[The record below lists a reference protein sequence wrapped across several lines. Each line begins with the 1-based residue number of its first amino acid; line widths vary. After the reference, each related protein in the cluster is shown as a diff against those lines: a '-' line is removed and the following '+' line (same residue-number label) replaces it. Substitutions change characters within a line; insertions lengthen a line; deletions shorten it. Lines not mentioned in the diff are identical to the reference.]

1 MLGTSVGDGVR
12 VAVVGGGISGLSA
25 ALHLERAGFD
35 VEVIEREDRLGGRFG
50 VAELG
55 ERPVMMGG
63 KNIGRKYTAFRAFLD
78 ALGTYEWEPFG
89 INTSF
94 MKEDEV
100 LPLDSHRRGRSLA
113 NIGRMGTPRD
123 LVRLAAMAARIQRDE
138 SNKFLGSAYFTG
150 ISRRHDHEPL
160 SAFFSE
166 KTVETLLRPLTV
178 RMNGAEPDEV
188 YPGTFGTNLA
198 LVLDFY
204 DQLKQGVQPALEAFA
219 RRVDV
224 RTGTVVE
231 SLVVRDGRVAG
242 LRMSADGGPAQEV
255 AYDGVVVATPAY
267 AAADI
272 LREELPGLSKQL
284 TGVRYNPS
292 SVMLVEYDRP
302 VFTTE
307 VRALAIHDGGPCSN
321 AGSYGMNDR
330 HIVRYTFSGRGAQG
344 HELSQEQLDGWVDE
358 AEARL
363 TRYLS
368 ATRAKP
374 LRRVGRNWP
383 AAYSAYLPY
392 HGEFLDDVRH
402 AVDALPG
409 LELSGDYLWGVSIE
423 ACTRAGNAAGGRLAA
438 YLMTEHLMTEDLT
451 SRAHTGAR
459 R

>member
-1 MLGTSVGDGVR
+1 MLGTTVGDGVR
-12 VAVVGGGISGLSA
+12 VAVVGSGISGLSA
-25 ALHLERAGFD
+25 ALYLERAGFEVD
-35 VEVIEREDRLGGRFG
+35 VIERDDRLGGRFG
-50 VAELG
+50 VAKLG
-55 ERPVMMGG
+55 DRPVMMGG
-63 KNIGRKYTAFRAFLD
+63 KNIGRKYSAFRAFMD
-78 ALGTYEWEPFG
+78 TLGTFEWEPFG

-100 LPLDSHRRGRSLA
+100 LPVDSHKRSRSLA
-113 NIGRMGTPRD
+113 SIAKLATPRD
-123 LVRLAAMAARIQRDE
+123 LARLAAMATRIQRDE
-138 SNKFLGSAYFTG
+138 SNKFLGSKYFTE
-150 ISRRHDHEPL
+150 ISREHDHEPL

-166 KTVETLLRPLTV
+166 KTVDSLLRPLTV
-178 RMNGAEPDEV
+178 RMNGAEPDDV

-204 DQLKQGVQPALEAFA
+204 DQLKDGVQPALEAFE
-219 RRVDV
+219 RRVNV
-224 RTGTVVE
+224 RCNTVVQ
-231 SLVVRDGRVAG
+231 SLVVRGGRTTG
-242 LRMSADGGPAQEV
+242 LLVSQDGGPVEELEYA
-255 AYDGVVVATPAY
+255 GVVVATPAY
-267 AAADI
+267 AAAEI
-272 LREELPGLSKQL
+272 LREEMPGLSKRL
-284 TGVRYNPS
+284 TDVRYNPS

-307 VRALAIHDGGPCSN
+307 IRALAMHDGGPCSN

-344 HELSQEQLDGWVDE
+344 RELSPEQLDIWVGE
-358 AEARL
+358 AEQRL

-374 LRRVGRNWP
+374 LQRVGKNWP

-392 HGEFLDDVRH
+392 HGEFLADVRH

-423 ACTRAGNAAGGRLAA
+423 ACTRAGNAAGTRL
-438 YLMTEHLMTEDLT
+438 TEHLT
-451 SRAHTGAR
+451 SYSYAGAR